1 MLISKLRKEIKMK
14 YLDNLEDYEKMFVLA
29 LILAVIAPNDK
40 DSKDIT
46 KRAEIIAKEEI
57 KNTFR
62 VEKLKKIAEK
72 RLSQDNPLRG
82 LIKTY

>member
-1 MLISKLRKEIKMK
+1 MKEKI
-14 YLDNLEDYEKMFVLA
+14 NEVEKMFVLA

-46 KRAEIIAKEEI
+46 KRAEIIAKDEI
-57 KNTFR
+57 KDTFR

-72 RLSQDNPLRG
+72 RLSQDNPLHG
-82 LIKTY
+82 LMKTY